1 MSVVVIAPTF
11 APAADPTGR
20 VRHDPRVRAYRL
32 LDWQR
37 PGYDEV
43 PTPTPAAGEALV
55 RVGGVGLCHSDVLFL
70 ESPAGVLPYEVP
82 FTLGH
87 EIAGWVDAVGDG
99 VDDLAV
105 GDAVAVACMSPCW
118 ECRWCRRGAD
128 NYCVNTWR
136 GRGFGVDGGLASH
149 LVVRRRELVPLG
161 ELDPALAAPLT
172 DAGATSYHA
181 VQRVRPKLEAAA
193 AVGDATAVVIGVGGL
208 GSYAVQWLK
217 LQTQARVVAVEAR
230 EERVEA
236 ARRLGA
242 DEVLLAGDGLS
253 RRLREVVGADG
264 ADAVLDFVG
273 SDQTLN
279 AAVRNAATMGAIAL
293 VGQGFGTA
301 QVRYGQPA
309 HDCDVFNPQGATIAE
324 LHEVIALARTGTVQ
338 IEVEQFA
345 FDDVPTAYE
354 RLKAGT
360 LDGRA
365 VVLPPQ

>member
-1 MSVVVIAPTF
+1 M
-11 APAADPTGR
+11 
-20 VRHDPRVRAYRL
+20 RAYRL

-37 PGYDEV
+37 PGFADVAKPAPANGEV
-43 PTPTPAAGEALV
+43 LV

-87 EIAGWVDAVGDG
+87 EIAGWVDALGDG

-105 GDAVAVACMSPCW
+105 GDAVAVTCMSPCG
-118 ECRWCRRGAD
+118 EGRWCLRGAD
-128 NYCVNTWR
+128 NYCVDSWH

-149 LVVRRRELVPLG
+149 IVVRRRELVPLG
-161 ELDPALAAPLT
+161 DLDPRIVAPLT

-181 VQRVRPKLEAAA
+181 VQRVRPKLH
-193 AVGDATAVVIGVGGL
+193 DDSTAVVIGVGGL
-208 GSYAVQWLK
+208 GAYAVQWVRI
-217 LQTQARVVAVEAR
+217 QTSARIVAVEAR

-236 ARRLGA
+236 ARALGA
-242 DEVLLAGDGLS
+242 DEVLIAGDGLS
-253 RRLREVVGADG
+253 RRLREAVGADG

-273 SDQTLN
+273 TDQTLN
-279 AAVRNAATMGAIAL
+279 AALRNAATMGALAL

-324 LHEVIALARTGTVQ
+324 LHEVIELARSGVVT

-345 FDDVPTAYE
+345 SDDVATAYD
-354 RLKAGT
+354 RLQEGT
-360 LDGRA
+360 LNGRA
-365 VVLPPQ
+365 VVTAPD